1 MPLRGVSFLT
11 LSIVCNGVAG
21 SSQTQ
26 DAAAM
31 IAEVVR
37 AGSVIVR
44 GIEFD
49 PRAATLTAR
58 SKPALEEVRRMLDEH
73 REWTFEVQAHTD
85 DMGDPNRDQ
94 DLSKARTTAVVDWL
108 MREGIES
115 ARLVPHGYGS
125 SKLHAG
131 SAAETDVLAH
141 NRVELKKLNEE

>member
-1 MPLRGVSFLT
+1 MPLRGLSFVT
-11 LSIVCNGVAG
+11 LSIVCSGVVG
-21 SSQTQ
+21 SPQTQ

-49 PRAATLTAR
+49 PGAATLSAR

-73 REWTFEVQAHTD
+73 TEWTFEVQVHTD
-85 DMGDPNRDQ
+85 EMRDANRDQ
-94 DLSKARTTAVVDWL
+94 DLSKARTTAVLDWL
-108 MREGIES
+108 KREGIES
-115 ARLVPHGYGS
+115 ARLVPHGFGS
-125 SKLHAG
+125 SKLDAG

-141 NRVELKKLNEE
+141 NRVEFRKLNEE

>member
-1 MPLRGVSFLT
+1 MALRGVSFLT
-11 LSIVCNGVAG
+11 LSIVCSGVVG

-37 AGSVIVR
+37 SGSVMVR

-49 PRAATLTAR
+49 PRAATLSAR

-73 REWTFEVQAHTD
+73 TEWTFEVQVHTD
-85 DMGDPNRDQ
+85 EMGDANRDQ
-94 DLSKARTTAVVDWL
+94 DLSKARTTAVLDWL
-108 MREGIES
+108 KREGIES
-115 ARLVPHGYGS
+115 ARLVPHGSGS
-125 SKLHAG
+125 SKMHAG

-141 NRVELKKLNEE
+141 NRVELRKLNEE